1 MITIEIV
8 FAAKNTLWQRTL
20 SVPAHST
27 AQYALQ
33 SSGLYEEHP
42 EAVDLAIGLFG
53 ELCQAQTELR
63 NGDRLEVY
71 RDLVFDPME
80 SRRRRAAHRSQQQAQ
95 TKTRRKPSIAASM
108 ILNRD

>member
-33 SSGLYEEHP
+33 SSGLYDEHP

-80 SRRRRAAHRSQQQAQ
+80 SRRRRAAHRIQQQAQ
-95 TKTRRKPSIAASM
+95 TKTRRKSSIAASM